1 MKSMKASEKNHKWY
15 KNIYEI
21 IKEFIDNI
29 NKDDV
34 GVYAAQSTFYIVL
47 SAVPLAMLIVL
58 CLKYFVSVDLATVIT
73 SIEKALPQ
81 AIAQFLSSI
90 VSEVF
95 YRTETTAVFSAAFIT
110 LLWTSSKGT
119 MAVYC
124 GLNKIYGYTKEL
136 GWMRMRIMSF
146 FYNILFIAVIISSV
160 VVIVFGNAIL
170 SFFDEKFIL
179 AHYIIRFIMQF
190 RFIIFFVLFMLG
202 FAALFTFLPQRKN
215 KYRFQLWGAAVT
227 AVGWLVISY
236 GFSLYI
242 QYFPRF
248 SYIYGSLTAIMLL
261 MLWLFFCI
269 YILLVGAEINKHIE
283 NGYFWRFKLRIL
295 RHYIKNK
302 NKENKD

>member
-1 MKSMKASEKNHKWY
+1 MKSIKPSEGTGKWY
-15 KNIYEI
+15 KTLFAIV
-21 IKEFIDNI
+21 KEFIDDI
-29 NKDDV
+29 YKDDV

-47 SAVPLAMLIVL
+47 SAVPLAMLVIL
-58 CLKYFVSVDLATVIT
+58 CLKYFVSVDLATVIS
-73 SIEKALPQ
+73 SIERLLPE
-81 AIAQFLSSI
+81 AIAQFLTTI

-95 YRTETTAVFSAAFIT
+95 YRTETTAVFSVAFIV

-136 GWMRMRIMSF
+136 SWLRMRIMSF
-146 FYNILFIAVIISSV
+146 FYNILFVAVIISSV

-170 SFFDEKFIL
+170 SFFGEKFIL
-179 AHYIIRFIMQF
+179 AHYIVRFIMEF

-215 KYRFQLWGAAVT
+215 KYRVQLWGAAVT

-295 RHYIKNK
+295 RLRVKNRKNK
-302 NKENKD
+302 

>member
-81 AIAQFLSSI
+81 AIAQFLASV

-124 GLNKIYGYTKEL
+124 GLNKIYGYTREL

-190 RFIIFFVLFMLG
+190 RFIIFFVCLG
-202 FAALFTFLPQRKN
+202 LRRCSHFCPNARTN
-215 KYRFQLWGAAVT
+215 T
-227 AVGWLVISY
+227 
-236 GFSLYI
+236 GFSCGV
-242 QYFPRF
+242 R
-248 SYIYGSLTAIMLL
+248 
-261 MLWLFFCI
+261 
-269 YILLVGAEINKHIE
+269 
-283 NGYFWRFKLRIL
+283 R
-295 RHYIKNK
+295 
-302 NKENKD
+302 

>member
-1 MKSMKASEKNHKWY
+1 MKSSKPLKEPLRWY
-15 KNIYEI
+15 KNLLGI
-21 IKEFIDNI
+21 IKEFITDI
-29 NKDDV
+29 IKDDV

-58 CLKYFVSVDLATVIT
+58 CLKYFVSVDLAAVTA
-73 SIEKALPQ
+73 SIEKVLPQ
-81 AIAQFLSSI
+81 AIALFLSSI

-124 GLNKIYGYTKEL
+124 GLNRIYGYTKEL
-136 GWMRMRIMSF
+136 SWLRMRIMSF
-146 FYNILFIAVIISSV
+146 FYNVLFVAVIISSV

-170 SFFDEKFIL
+170 LFFDEKFIL

-215 KYRFQLWGAAVT
+215 KYRVQLWGAAVT
-227 AVGWLVISY
+227 AAGWLIISY

-269 YILLVGAEINKHIE
+269 YMLLIGAEINKHIE

-295 RHYIKNK
+295 RLRLKSK
-302 NKENKD
+302 KKD

>member
-1 MKSMKASEKNHKWY
+1 MKSSKPLKEPLRWY
-15 KNIYEI
+15 KNLLGI
-21 IKEFIDNI
+21 IKEFITDI
-29 NKDDV
+29 IKDDV

-58 CLKYFVSVDLATVIT
+58 CLKYFVSVDLAAVTA
-73 SIEKALPQ
+73 SIEKVLPQ
-81 AIAQFLSSI
+81 AIALFLSSI

-124 GLNKIYGYTKEL
+124 GLNRIYGYTKEL
-136 GWMRMRIMSF
+136 SWLRMRIMSF
-146 FYNILFIAVIISSV
+146 FYNVLFVAVIISSV

-170 SFFDEKFIL
+170 LFFDEKFIL

-215 KYRFQLWGAAVT
+215 KYRVQLWGAAVT
-227 AVGWLVISY
+227 AAGWLIISY

-269 YILLVGAEINKHIE
+269 YMLLIGAEINKHIE

-295 RHYIKNK
+295 RLRLKNK
-302 NKENKD
+302 KKD